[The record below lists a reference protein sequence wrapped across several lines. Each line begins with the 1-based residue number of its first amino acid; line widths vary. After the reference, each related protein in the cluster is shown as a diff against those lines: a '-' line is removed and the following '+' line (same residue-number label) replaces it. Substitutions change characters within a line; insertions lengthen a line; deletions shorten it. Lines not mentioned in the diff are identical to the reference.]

1 MTSILEDLTTLPP
14 KRLEKRLEQLAR
26 DALPCH
32 SATVFDGNP
41 EDGLT
46 VALHVNSNRRRDV
59 LDLARVVEDDSTVQA
74 SCGWSL
80 LAPREGRRA
89 WRLLLRVSFE
99 QPVKCDFT
107 TTFDA
112 REHPNDAVSAALPL
126 LLAANRFVFDFDG
139 RLDADRP
146 LVWIQA
152 PRARECVV
160 DLLSQLRL

>member
-1 MTSILEDLTTLPP
+1 MNVILEDLTRLAP

-41 EDGLT
+41 RDGLT
-46 VALHVNSNRRRDV
+46 VALHVDSRKRGDV
-59 LDLARVVEDDSTVQA
+59 LDLARVVEDDATVQA

-80 LAPREGRRA
+80 LAPSGRHPQ

-99 QPVKCDFT
+99 RPAMCVFT
-107 TTFDA
+107 VGFEI
-112 REHPNDAVSAALPL
+112 RKHPSDPPRAALPL

-139 RLDADRP
+139 RLDPDLP
-146 LVWIQA
+146 MVWIAA
-152 PRARECVV
+152 PVARECVFDV
-160 DLLSQLRL
+160 LSASGA